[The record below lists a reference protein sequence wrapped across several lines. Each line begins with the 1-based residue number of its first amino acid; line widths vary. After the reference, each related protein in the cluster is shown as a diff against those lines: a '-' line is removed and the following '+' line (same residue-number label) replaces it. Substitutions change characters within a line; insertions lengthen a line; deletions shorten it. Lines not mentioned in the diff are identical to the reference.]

1 MIVKLLLILALLPH
15 LIICL
20 LQLVPADHLHTTSR
34 ATLAGMTR
42 MYRLLL
48 LKNVLVVFV
57 LLQSALLLS
66 ASYVDFVVA
75 EDIKEAATRF
85 VVVGRVSWRRS
96 RWSCCHHH
104 THLLLNSVLES
115 LGSDWTANR
124 ALLGRRSRIQH
135 VVALAQWALL
145 THTSKISTGVRA
157 GRADSRRSKV
167 HRLVYLCRWSEALA
181 LRQG

>member
-15 LIICL
+15 LVICL

-34 ATLAGMTR
+34 ATLARMTR

-85 VVVGRVSWRRS
+85 VVGRVSWRRS

-115 LGSDWTANR
+115 LGSDWTANW
-124 ALLGRRSRIQH
+124 ALLGRRSRSQN

-145 THTSKISTGVRA
+145 THACKISTGVRA
-157 GRADSRRSKV
+157 GRADSRRCKV
-167 HRLVYLCRWSEALA
+167 DRLVYLCRWSEALA